1 MGMMNKAVYLC
12 LTMCLV
18 LSSCIAYKTGSEGPA
33 PTDQQ
38 VQKPEKQAVPEITF
52 DNAEVD
58 FGKLKQGEKRSH
70 SFTFTNTGRED
81 LIIELA
87 TACTCTSID
96 WPRKPI
102 PPGGKGSIDIVF
114 DSTTKKGQ
122 VSVDVDVIS
131 NTDPIV
137 VTAVIKANVVTP

>member
-1 MGMMNKAVYLC
+1 MVATMAFS
-12 LTMCLV
+12 LT
-18 LSSCIAYKTGSEGPA
+18 SCIAYKTGSEGPA
-33 PTDQQ
+33 PSAQEAQDNDS
-38 VQKPEKQAVPEITF
+38 KPVPKITF
-52 DNAEVD
+52 DEAEVD
-58 FGKLKQGEKRSH
+58 FGKVKKGEKRSH
-70 SFTFTNTGRED
+70 SFTFTNTGSAD

-102 PPGGKGSIDIVF
+102 PPGGKGSIDVVF

-137 VTAVIKANVVTP
+137 ETAVIKANVLTP